1 MIESLVTGNRE
12 MYREHGSFNNFAKWA
27 QKLLAWSAGAVILLN
42 LRMLY
47 QLYNYNAGL
56 SRMKALARSY
66 VLWPDIDRDIEQ
78 IVRNCQECQLN
89 SNSSKK
95 MPVHPWEWNGK
106 CKYCNKTCLIVVDSF
121 SKWMDIIPTTNAT
134 SEETTEKL
142 WIVFTSF
149 GLPEEIMMENGSWF
163 TSFELEKILQQ
174 NEIE

>member
-1 MIESLVTGNRE
+1 MHWVYLPLPPNHNEKQDINFFEINLLQLDNSPVSSKEVERESRRKNINCVIESLVTGNRE

-27 QKLLAWSAGAVILLN
+27 QKLLAWGAGAVILLN

-47 QLYNYNAGL
+47 QLYNYHAGL

-66 VLWPDIDRDIEQ
+66 VLWPNIDRDIEQ

-106 CKYCNKTCLIVVDSF
+106 CRVRLHLDYAGHTVIKRV
-121 SKWMDIIPTTNAT
+121 
-134 SEETTEKL
+134 
-142 WIVFTSF
+142 
-149 GLPEEIMMENGSWF
+149 
-163 TSFELEKILQQ
+163 
-174 NEIE
+174 